1 MESWHILH
9 LNVKQLWHH
18 IVITQRADLLASQWD
33 IDTVLKE
40 AVNCTER
47 VICICIISL
56 QPSAAAYLF
65 FLQNFSQLPKKLEL
79 LIIAQRKTANSKI
92 GQSKCCSPQ
101 VDFVNLEIPGDDQNT
116 ESAQPPI
123 WQTWLRSNISSKKCS
138 FESPEE
144 GATSAKSGCLTPVIL
159 SVTGGVVCCLSWFG
173 DFGNPKL
180 QIPNCPFSG
189 CLLLMIV
196 VIVGDDVD
204 SWWW

>member
-1 MESWHILH
+1 MAPHSNYPKGWLARKPVGHWHSFKRGSQLHRASHLH
-9 LNVKQLWHH
+9 LHNFFATKRSNLS
-18 IVITQRADLLASQWD
+18 LLFS
-33 IDTVLKE
+33 
-40 AVNCTER
+40 
-47 VICICIISL
+47 II
-56 QPSAAAYLF
+56 
-65 FLQNFSQLPKKLEL
+65 FSQLPKKLEL

-116 ESAQPPI
+116 EAAQPPI

-138 FESPEE
+138 FESPGER
-144 GATSAKSGCLTPVIL
+144 ATSAKSGCLTPVIF